1 MTRNAEQIERPDDE
15 RPGSVLTPDWEDA
28 LRAGQAE
35 DGEAGSVDAELA
47 VIHLLRHA
55 RAPEALAPADLD
67 RVWREQL
74 APAISPV
81 PWWRRKW
88 LWGVVPAAA
97 TAALLVVVLRGGD
110 DPAPQVAAATSK
122 SPAQA
127 LARQFEQL
135 EADARHDLDT
145 RVDEDRGTLRSEL
158 LTLAHGDR
166 P

>member
-1 MTRNAEQIERPDDE
+1 MSRNAEQTDGPDDE
-15 RPGSVLTPDWEDA
+15 RAGSVLTPDWEDA
-28 LRAGQAE
+28 LRAGQTE

-55 RAPEALAPADLD
+55 RSPEPLISADLD
-67 RVWREQL
+67 RMWREQIS
-74 APAISPV
+74 PAIAPV

-97 TAALLVVVLRGGD
+97 TAALLVVVMQRSD
-110 DPAPQVAAATSK
+110 EPPQVASAAAK
-122 SPAQA
+122 ASPSSA

-135 EADARHDLDT
+135 EHAARHDLDD
-145 RVDEDRGTLRSEL
+145 RVDADRGTLRGAL
-158 LTLAHGDR
+158 LSHAHGGT

>member
-1 MTRNAEQIERPDDE
+1 MSRNAEQTERPDDE

-35 DGEAGSVDAELA
+35 DGEAGSVEAELA

-67 RVWREQL
+67 RVWREQ
-74 APAISPV
+74 ISPTITPA

-97 TAALLVVVLRGGD
+97 TAALLVVVLRGD
-110 DPAPQVAAATSK
+110 DPAPQMAAATTAK

-135 EADARHDLDT
+135 EADARQDLDT

-158 LTLAHGDR
+158 LALAHGDQ